1 MPAEIALFTTRA
13 DNFGALVRDAAT
25 GAVAAIDAPEAE
37 PILAEAKVRGWTIT
51 HVLVTHHHGDHVE
64 GIPAIKAATGARVLA
79 NAADAHRVPMVDQ
92 AFSPGDTIGVGDLV
106 ALVIDTPGH
115 TLGHVAF
122 YFAADKALF
131 AGDTLFSLGCGRLFE
146 GTPAQMHASL
156 ATLATLPDDTRL
168 YCGHEYT
175 ASNAR
180 FALTVDPGNA
190 ALKAR
195 AAEVAALREK
205 GLATLPSTIG
215 LERRTNPFLRADDP
229 AIAATLGMAGA
240 DPVAVFAELRER
252 KNRS

>member
-1 MPAEIALFTTRA
+1 MTAEIALFITRA
-13 DNFGALVRDAAT
+13 DNFGCLVRDMVT

-37 PILAEAKVRGWTIT
+37 PILAEAKARSWTIT
-51 HVLVTHHHGDHVE
+51 HILVTHHHGDHVE
-64 GIPAIKAATGARVLA
+64 GIPAIKEATDAQVLA
-79 NAADAHRVPMVDQ
+79 NAADAHRVPMVDRTF
-92 AFSPGDTIGVGDLV
+92 APGDTIRVGDLS

-115 TLGHVAF
+115 TVGHVAF
-122 YFAADKALF
+122 HFAADKALF

-156 ATLATLPDDTRL
+156 ATLAALPEDTQL
-168 YCGHEYT
+168 FCGHEYT
-175 ASNAR
+175 ASNAG

-195 AAEVAALREK
+195 AAEVAALRDK

-229 AIAATLGMAGA
+229 AIAATLGMVGA
-240 DPVAVFAELRER
+240 DPVAVFAEMRER

>member
-13 DNFGALVRDAAT
+13 DNFGTLVRDMAT

-37 PILAEAKVRGWTIT
+37 PILAEAKARGWAIT

-64 GIPAIKAATGARVLA
+64 GIPAIRAATGARVLA
-79 NAADAHRVPMVDQ
+79 NAADAHRVPLVDQ
-92 AFSPGDTIGVGDLV
+92 AFAPGQTIGVGDLS

-115 TLGHVAF
+115 TVGHVAF
-122 YFAADKALF
+122 HFAADMALF

-156 ATLATLPDDTRL
+156 TRLAALPEDTRL

-180 FALTVDPGNA
+180 FALTVDPSNA

-195 AAEVAALREK
+195 AAEVAALRGK

-215 LERRTNPFLRADDP
+215 LERRTNPFLRVDDP
-229 AIAATLGMAGA
+229 AIAAGLGMVGA
-240 DPVAVFAELRER
+240 DPVTVFAELRER